1 MNCLK
6 KYLQILLAVVATLQ
20 LSACSKTVQWEEEVP
35 LNTGETIWVKRTV
48 NYTLQGG
55 AGNPFDIA
63 YRPEWVEKLAFEW
76 SGKKYVYEG
85 DARVIL
91 LAISPQKQP
100 VLVARAADSSWQ
112 WKHDYKCTTPFYVQ
126 LVPDSA
132 GKTWTWPPAIESWL
146 FGLSHNLMRTRNPP
160 SQMPDRVTA
169 ETRNTEDKMGSIQ
182 DPSKAR
188 IDQNHKVTD
197 CIKEKSK

>member
-1 MNCLK
+1 MKHLGRR
-6 KYLQILLAVVATLQ
+6 LQILLTVIAAL
-20 LSACSKTVQWEEEVP
+20 LLGACSRTVQWEEEVP
-35 LNTGETIWVKRTV
+35 LNTGETIWVKKTV
-48 NYTLQGG
+48 NYTLRGG

-63 YRPEWVEKLAFEW
+63 YRPDWVEKLSFEW

-100 VLVARAADSSWQ
+100 VLVAPAADSSWQ
-112 WKHDYKCTTPFYVQ
+112 WKHDYKCTMPFYVQ

-132 GKTWTWPPAIESWL
+132 NNTWTWPPAIEPWL

-160 SQMPDRVTA
+160 SQMPARVTA
-169 ETRNTEDKMGSIQ
+169 LIRNSEDKAGSMQTPSQAKI
-182 DPSKAR
+182 DPTYK
-188 IDQNHKVTD
+188 TD
-197 CIKEKSK
+197 SCIKGK